1 MILAVDIGN
10 STVVMGLINN
20 SELIA
25 SRKTV
30 TDISEL
36 EVNYKEEIKTLLKS
50 HSISESKIEGA
61 IISSVVPLLTDILKE
76 AVSDIFKLEPI
87 TVNSESIT
95 GIEIITDNP
104 SQLGSDR
111 IADATAGINEYGAPL
126 MIVDMGTA
134 TTISIINQDKQFLGG
149 LILPGVRTSLN
160 SLINNTSQ
168 LPRIKLGTPSER
180 IIGTNT
186 VSSIENGIVYGTAAQ
201 IDGLIQRISDE
212 LDFDPKIIATGGN
225 AGAVIPYCKSK
236 IIYDKNLLL
245 KGLYVIYKNETEEVK
260 C

>member
-87 TVNSESIT
+87 TVNS
-95 GIEIITDNP
+95 
-104 SQLGSDR
+104 QLGSDR
-111 IADATAGINEYGAPL
+111 IADAAAGINEYGAPL
-126 MIVDMGTA
+126 VIIDMGTA
-134 TTISIINQDKQFLGG
+134 TTVSVINPQNQFLGG

>member
-61 IISSVVPLLTDILKE
+61 IISSVVPLLTDILRE
-76 AVSDIFKLEPI
+76 AVCDIFKLEPI

-95 GIEIITDNP
+95 GIDIITDNP

>member
-126 MIVDMGTA
+126 VIIDMGTA
-134 TTISIINQDKQFLGG
+134 TTVSVINPQNQFLGG

-168 LPRIKLGTPSER
+168 LPRIKLGNPSER

-225 AGAVIPYCKSK
+225 AGAVIPYCKPK

-245 KGLYVIYKNETEEVK
+245 KGLYIIYKNEKEEVK

>member
-61 IISSVVPLLTDILKE
+61 IISSVVPLLTDILRE
-76 AVSDIFKLEPI
+76 AVCDIFKLEPI

-95 GIEIITDNP
+95 GIDIITDNP

-126 MIVDMGTA
+126 VIIDMGTA

-201 IDGLIQRISDE
+201 IDGLIQRISNE

-245 KGLYVIYKNETEEVK
+245 KGLYIIYKNEKEEMK

>member
-25 SRKTV
+25 SRKMV

-126 MIVDMGTA
+126 VIIDMGTA
-134 TTISIINQDKQFLGG
+134 TTVSVINPQNQFLGG

-225 AGAVIPYCKSK
+225 AGAVIPYCKPK

-245 KGLYVIYKNETEEVK
+245 KGLYIIYKNEKEEVK

>member
-61 IISSVVPLLTDILKE
+61 IISSVVPLLTDILRE
-76 AVSDIFKLEPI
+76 AVCDIFKLEPI

-95 GIEIITDNP
+95 GIDIITDNP

-245 KGLYVIYKNETEEVK
+245 K
-260 C
+260 

>member
-61 IISSVVPLLTDILKE
+61 IISSVVPLLTDILRE
-76 AVSDIFKLEPI
+76 AVCDIFKLEPI

-95 GIEIITDNP
+95 VIDIITDNP

-245 KGLYVIYKNETEEVK
+245 KGLYIIYKNEKEEVK

>member
-1 MILAVDIGN
+1 MGADRVADAVAALAQ
-10 STVVMGLINN
+10 
-20 SELIA
+20 
-25 SRKTV
+25 
-30 TDISEL
+30 
-36 EVNYKEEIKTLLKS
+36 YP
-50 HSISESKIEGA
+50 
-61 IISSVVPLLTDILKE
+61 VPL
-76 AVSDIFKLEPI
+76 V
-87 TVNSESIT
+87 
-95 GIEIITDNP
+95 
-104 SQLGSDR
+104 
-111 IADATAGINEYGAPL
+111 
-126 MIVDMGTA
+126 IVDMGTA

-201 IDGLIQRISDE
+201 IDGLIQRISNE

-245 KGLYVIYKNETEEVK
+245 KVSSLLLLNVKNDLSEMKLQNIHFHIHTNK
-260 C
+260 SYLPNSDYTCLPNL

>member
-201 IDGLIQRISDE
+201 IDGLIQRISNE

-245 KGLYVIYKNETEEVK
+245 KGLYIIYKNEKEEVK

>member
-61 IISSVVPLLTDILKE
+61 IISSVVPLLTDIVKQ

-126 MIVDMGTA
+126 VIIDMGTA
-134 TTISIINQDKQFLGG
+134 TTVSVINPQNQFLGG

-168 LPRIKLGTPSER
+168 LPRINLGTPSGR

-186 VSSIENGIVYGTAAQ
+186 VISIENVIVYGTAAQ

-225 AGAVIPYCKSK
+225 AGAVIPYCKPK

-245 KGLYVIYKNETEEVK
+245 KGLYIIYKNEKEEVK

>member
-245 KGLYVIYKNETEEVK
+245 KGLYIIYKNEKEEVK

>member
-61 IISSVVPLLTDILKE
+61 IISSVVPLLTDILRE
-76 AVSDIFKLEPI
+76 AVCDIFKLEPI

-95 GIEIITDNP
+95 GIDIITDNP

-201 IDGLIQRISDE
+201 IDGLIQLISDE

-245 KGLYVIYKNETEEVK
+245 KGLYIIYKNEKEEVK

>member
-61 IISSVVPLLTDILKE
+61 IISSVVPLLTDILRE
-76 AVSDIFKLEPI
+76 AVCDIFKLEPI

-95 GIEIITDNP
+95 GIDIITDNP

-126 MIVDMGTA
+126 VIIDMGTA
-134 TTISIINQDKQFLGG
+134 TTVSVINPQNQFLGG

-212 LDFDPKIIATGGN
+212 LDPKIIATGGN
-225 AGAVIPYCKSK
+225 AGAVIPYCKPK

-245 KGLYVIYKNETEEVK
+245 KGLYIIYKNEKEEVK

>member
-126 MIVDMGTA
+126 VIIDMGTA
-134 TTISIINQDKQFLGG
+134 TTVSVINPQNQFLGG

-212 LDFDPKIIATGGN
+212 LDFDPK
-225 AGAVIPYCKSK
+225 
-236 IIYDKNLLL
+236 
-245 KGLYVIYKNETEEVK
+245 
-260 C
+260 

>member
-1 MILAVDIGN
+1 MTLAVDIGN

-126 MIVDMGTA
+126 VIIDMGTA
-134 TTISIINQDKQFLGG
+134 TTVSVINPQNQFLGG

-225 AGAVIPYCKSK
+225 AGAVIPYCKPK

-245 KGLYVIYKNETEEVK
+245 KGLYIIYKNEKEEVK

>member
-126 MIVDMGTA
+126 
-134 TTISIINQDKQFLGG
+134 
-149 LILPGVRTSLN
+149 
-160 SLINNTSQ
+160 
-168 LPRIKLGTPSER
+168 
-180 IIGTNT
+180 
-186 VSSIENGIVYGTAAQ
+186 
-201 IDGLIQRISDE
+201 
-212 LDFDPKIIATGGN
+212 
-225 AGAVIPYCKSK
+225 VI
-236 IIYDKNLLL
+236 
-245 KGLYVIYKNETEEVK
+245 
-260 C
+260 

>member
-126 MIVDMGTA
+126 VIIDMGTA
-134 TTISIINQDKQFLGG
+134 TTVSVINPQNQFLGG

-180 IIGTNT
+180 IIGTST

-225 AGAVIPYCKSK
+225 AGAVIPYCKPK

-245 KGLYVIYKNETEEVK
+245 KGLYIIYKNEKEEVK

>member
-25 SRKTV
+25 SRKNV

-95 GIEIITDNP
+95 GIDIITDNP

-126 MIVDMGTA
+126 VIIDMGTA

-245 KGLYVIYKNETEEVK
+245 KGLYIIYKNETEEVK

>member
-126 MIVDMGTA
+126 VIIDMGTA
-134 TTISIINQDKQFLGG
+134 TTVSVINPQNQFLGG

>member
-126 MIVDMGTA
+126 VIIDMGTA
-134 TTISIINQDKQFLGG
+134 TTVSVINPQNQFLGG

-225 AGAVIPYCKSK
+225 AGAVIPYCKPK
-236 IIYDKNLLL
+236 IIYEQNLLL
-245 KGLYVIYKNETEEVK
+245 KGLYIIYKNEKEEVK

>member
-61 IISSVVPLLTDILKE
+61 IISSVVPLLTDILRE
-76 AVSDIFKLEPI
+76 AVCDIFKLEPI

-95 GIEIITDNP
+95 GIDIITDNP

-245 KGLYVIYKNETEEVK
+245 KGLYIIYKNEKKEVK

>member
-126 MIVDMGTA
+126 VIIDMGTA
-134 TTISIINQDKQFLGG
+134 TTVSVINPQNQFLGG
-149 LILPGVRTSLN
+149 LILPGVRTSLI

-225 AGAVIPYCKSK
+225 AGAVIPYCKPK

-245 KGLYVIYKNETEEVK
+245 KGLYIIYKNEKEEVK

>member
-126 MIVDMGTA
+126 VIIDMGTA
-134 TTISIINQDKQFLGG
+134 TTVSVINPQNQLLGG

-225 AGAVIPYCKSK
+225 AGAVIPYCKPK

-245 KGLYVIYKNETEEVK
+245 KGLYIIYKNEKEEVK

>member
-61 IISSVVPLLTDILKE
+61 IISSVVPLLTDILRE
-76 AVSDIFKLEPI
+76 AVCDIFKLEPI

-95 GIEIITDNP
+95 GIDIITDNP

-126 MIVDMGTA
+126 VIIDMGTA

>member
-61 IISSVVPLLTDILKE
+61 IISSVVPLLTDILRE
-76 AVSDIFKLEPI
+76 AVCDIFKLEPI

-95 GIEIITDNP
+95 GIDIITDNP

-126 MIVDMGTA
+126 VIIDMGTA

-160 SLINNTSQ
+160 SLINNTSL
-168 LPRIKLGTPSER
+168 LPRIMLGTPSER

-212 LDFDPKIIATGGN
+212 LEFDPKIIATGGN

-245 KGLYVIYKNETEEVK
+245 KGLYDIYKNETEEVK

>member
-126 MIVDMGTA
+126 VIIDMGTA
-134 TTISIINQDKQFLGG
+134 TTVSVINPQNQFLGG

-225 AGAVIPYCKSK
+225 AGAVIPYCKPK

-245 KGLYVIYKNETEEVK
+245 KGLYIIYKNETEEVK

>member
-61 IISSVVPLLTDILKE
+61 IISSVVPLLTDILRE
-76 AVSDIFKLEPI
+76 AVCDIFKLEPI

-95 GIEIITDNP
+95 GIDIITDNP

-126 MIVDMGTA
+126 VIIDMGTA

-236 IIYDKNLLL
+236 IIYDKN
-245 KGLYVIYKNETEEVK
+245 II
-260 C
+260 

>member
-61 IISSVVPLLTDILKE
+61 IISSVVPLLTDILRE
-76 AVSDIFKLEPI
+76 AVCDIFKLEPI

-95 GIEIITDNP
+95 GIDIITDNP

-134 TTISIINQDKQFLGG
+134 TTVSVINPQNQFLGG

-245 KGLYVIYKNETEEVK
+245 KGLYIIYKNEKEEVK

>member
-1 MILAVDIGN
+1 
-10 STVVMGLINN
+10 
-20 SELIA
+20 
-25 SRKTV
+25 
-30 TDISEL
+30 
-36 EVNYKEEIKTLLKS
+36 
-50 HSISESKIEGA
+50 
-61 IISSVVPLLTDILKE
+61 
-76 AVSDIFKLEPI
+76 
-87 TVNSESIT
+87 
-95 GIEIITDNP
+95 
-104 SQLGSDR
+104 
-111 IADATAGINEYGAPL
+111 

-245 KGLYVIYKNETEEVK
+245 KGLYIIYKNEKEEVK

>member
-61 IISSVVPLLTDILKE
+61 IISSLVPLLTDILKE

-126 MIVDMGTA
+126 VIIDMGTA
-134 TTISIINQDKQFLGG
+134 TTVSVINPQNQFLGG

-225 AGAVIPYCKSK
+225 AGAVIPYCKPK

-245 KGLYVIYKNETEEVK
+245 KGLYIIYKNEKEEVK

>member
-61 IISSVVPLLTDILKE
+61 IISSVVPLLTDILRE
-76 AVSDIFKLEPI
+76 AVCDIFKLEPI

-95 GIEIITDNP
+95 GIDIITDNP

-126 MIVDMGTA
+126 VIIDMGTA
-134 TTISIINQDKQFLGG
+134 TTVSVINPENQFLGG

-201 IDGLIQRISDE
+201 IDGLIQRISNE

-245 KGLYVIYKNETEEVK
+245 KGLYIIYKNEKEEVK

>member
-61 IISSVVPLLTDILKE
+61 IISSVVPLLTDILRE
-76 AVSDIFKLEPI
+76 AVCDIFKLEPI

-95 GIEIITDNP
+95 GIDIITDNP

-126 MIVDMGTA
+126 VIIDMGTA

-168 LPRIKLGTPSER
+168 LSRIKLGTPSER